1 MSRRRSGV
9 ALVLAVALTAVLSGA
24 AAAGAPSGAD
34 FGAVPA
40 AQYVDGEVLVGY
52 APGTTRAEQVELERD
67 VGSTEQK
74 GLGPAVRVL
83 DVGRGNVEQ
92 AMAKLKRDRRVRY
105 AEPNYLLHVDATP
118 NDSSFGQLWGLL
130 NTGQTVNGTTGTPGA
145 DVDATQAWDVTT
157 GSSEIV
163 VGVVDTGIAYTHPDL
178 AANVWTNPGGIGGCA
193 AGTHGYNAING
204 TCDPADDH
212 SHGSHVAGTIGAV
225 GNNGLGVTGVSWNV
239 KLLGLKFL
247 NSGGS
252 GSTDDAVEAIN
263 WAIQVKQ
270 AGVNLRVLNNSW
282 GGGSYSQALKE
293 AIDAAGANDILF
305 AAAAGNSA
313 RNNDVTPHYPSSYGT
328 ANEIAVA
335 ATTQHDKLPTFSNYG
350 ATSVNLGA
358 PGTNV
363 YSTVPGGSYA
373 YFNGTS
379 MATPHVSGVAALA
392 LSVCALTTTALKSV
406 ILGNVDPL
414 AALSGK
420 TTTGGRLNAFKTV
433 SNCGTPPPPPPLPDP
448 DFTLSVTPASRT
460 VGPSGSTSYAV
471 TVNRTGGFAELAT
484 LSVAGLPA
492 NASGTFSPNPAD
504 GSSTLTVTT
513 AAAPTGSYP
522 LTITGTAGALT
533 RTVAAT
539 LVVASTSPDFTL
551 TVSPSSRSVRQGRST
566 TYAGTVRPTSG
577 FADPTTLSVSGL
589 PPGAT
594 ASFSTNPVAPNERS
608 TIRIFT
614 TSGSPRGTYTVT
626 VTGTSGTLAHS
637 VNVTLIVT

>member
-1 MSRRRSGV
+1 ML
-9 ALVLAVALTAVLSGA
+9 ALAVALTAVLSGA
-24 AAAGAPSGAD
+24 ATAGAPSGSD
-34 FGAVPA
+34 PA
-40 AQYVDGEVLVGY
+40 AAPSPQYVDGEVLVRY
-52 APGTTRAEQVELERD
+52 VAGTTRVEQQQLERE

-74 GLGPAVRVL
+74 ALGAGVHVL
-83 DVGRGNVEQ
+83 EVGSGKVEQ
-92 AMAKLKRDRRVRY
+92 AITRLVRSGRVRY
-105 AEPNYLLHVDATP
+105 AEPNYVLHVDATP
-118 NDSSFGQLWGLL
+118 NDASFVQLWGLL

-145 DVDATQAWDVTT
+145 DIDATLAWDLAT
-157 GSSEIV
+157 GSNEVV
-163 VGVVDTGIAYTHPDL
+163 VGVVDTGIDYAHPDL

-204 TCDPADDH
+204 TCNPADDH

-225 GNNGLGVTGVSWNV
+225 GNNGVGVAGVSWNV
-239 KLLGLKFL
+239 KLVGLKFL

-252 GSTDDAVEAIN
+252 GSTDDAIEAIN
-263 WAIQVKQ
+263 WAIQLKQ
-270 AGVNLRVLNNSW
+270 SGVNLRVLNNSW
-282 GGGSYSQALKE
+282 GGGGYSQALKD

-305 AAAAGNSA
+305 VAAAGNSA
-313 RNNDVTPHYPSSYGT
+313 RNNDITPHYPSSYGT

-350 ATSVNLGA
+350 ATSVHLGA

-392 LSVCALTTTALKSV
+392 LSVCTLTTTALKSV

-433 SNCGTPPPPPPLPDP
+433 SNCGTPPPPPPPPDP
-448 DFTLSVTPASRT
+448 DFSLSVTPASRT
-460 VGPSGSTSYAV
+460 VGPSGSTTYAV

-492 NASGTFSPNPAD
+492 NTSGTFSPNPAD

-533 RTVAAT
+533 RTAAAT

-566 TYAGTVRPTSG
+566 TYAATVRPTNG
-577 FADPTTLSVSGL
+577 FADLTTLSVSGL

-594 ASFSTNPVAPNERS
+594 TSFSANPVAPNQRS

-626 VTGTSGTLAHS
+626 VTGTSGALVHS
-637 VNVTLIVT
+637 VNVTLLVT